1 MEQILAFILA
11 FASKYPAVASVIF
24 FMGTM
29 RLFMKPIVTC
39 VKEIVALTESKKDD
53 EMVEKVEQSK
63 AYKTIVFILDYILSV
78 KPIK

>member
-1 MEQILAFILA
+1 MEQVLAFILA
-11 FASKYPAVASVIF
+11 CAAKYPAAATVIF
-24 FMGTM
+24 FMGTA

-39 VKEIVALTESKKDD
+39 IKAIVELTETKKDD
-53 EMVEKVEQSK
+53 EKVAQIEASK